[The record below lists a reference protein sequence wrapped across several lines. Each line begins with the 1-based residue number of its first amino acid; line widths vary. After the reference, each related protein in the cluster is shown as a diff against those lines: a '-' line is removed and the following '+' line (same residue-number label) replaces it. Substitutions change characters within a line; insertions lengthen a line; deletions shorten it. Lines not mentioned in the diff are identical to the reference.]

1 MILLLLLVLISLG
14 LGVYLL
20 TRERFKVRPIGARF
34 PGVSYLTF
42 KKSLPIEANDFNL
55 EVTFQTL
62 DQIGGVLYAEKY
74 TAEPTADPTEGSNP
88 PGHYYL
94 CIEYQQLVFY
104 AIQIDP
110 ATGKQVN
117 VQRMVL
123 ENNLTRGETHK
134 VTLQTNG
141 STLTYEERDMSYPLR
156 SLLATGKDYY
166 VGGPKISSSEYVIP
180 PFKGCI
186 YSLKGPNGYVN
197 FPVDHDKIKVGPC

>member
-1 MILLLLLVLISLG
+1 MLNLKMFLILLLVLISLG
-14 LGVYLL
+14 LGFYLL
-20 TRERFKVRPIGARF
+20 TRERFKVRPVGARF
-34 PGVSYLTF
+34 PGGSYLTF

-55 EVTFQTL
+55 EVTFQIL

-74 TAEPTADPTEGSNP
+74 TSEPTEGSNP

-104 AIQIDP
+104 TIQIDP

-123 ENNLTRGETHK
+123 ENNLTRGVTHK
-134 VTLQTNG
+134 VTLQANG
-141 STLTYEERDMSYPLR
+141 STLTYEERAMSYPLR
-156 SLLATGKDYY
+156 NLATGKDYY
-166 VGGPKISSSEYVIP
+166 VGGPKLNSSEYVIP
-180 PFKGCI
+180 TFKGCI